1 MIPEGRIP
9 ANGTGFAMDEGKDE
23 DELAQVLDAY
33 LAEVEAGRPVDP
45 EEWVGRHPAIAGRLR
60 ACLKGLHMVEAAAEA
75 LDITPGPADFPD
87 DDFDTD
93 TEPEPGAE
101 ADSSGRD
108 SRGARLGD
116 FRVIRELG
124 RGGMG
129 VVYEAEQHSLGRR
142 VALKV
147 LPFAAAIDP
156 RQIARFRVEAQAAS
170 HLNHPHI
177 VPVYSVGCQ
186 RGVHYYAM
194 QLIDGPTLAERI
206 DELRNPGGGEAT
218 AQVVS
223 TLVLPTSDETPVP
236 TPTPMPAPERHPADG
251 HELVESVPEHR
262 TAPKGRA
269 STATYPPSST
279 SGRTGKPSSGRPPG
293 WASRP
298 PRPWSTPTSRGCSIA
313 TSSRRT

>member
-1 MIPEGRIP
+1 MIPEDRDP
-9 ANGTGFAMDEGKDE
+9 VNGTGFNEAEDEG
-23 DELAQVLDAY
+23 ELARVLDAY

-45 EEWVGRHPAIAGRLR
+45 EEWVGQHPAIAARLR
-60 ACLKGLHMVEAAAEA
+60 ACLKSLHLVEAAAEA
-75 LDITPGPADFPD
+75 LALSPQPVRFDAQGQDDADAENNTVFGAGLPTPPERPTVFGAGLPTPPERP
-87 DDFDTD
+87 
-93 TEPEPGAE
+93 TEGLQRHVT
-101 ADSSGRD
+101 DSSEDDPNGP
-108 SRGARLGD
+108 RLGD

-186 RGVHYYAM
+186 CGVHYYAM

-206 DELRNPGGGEAT
+206 AELRGQDPGSVARFVPPLRRGGSGGCMGAILRTRSPGRCVRNP
-218 AQVVS
+218 
-223 TLVLPTSDETPVP
+223 P
-236 TPTPMPAPERHPADG
+236 
-251 HELVESVPEHR
+251 
-262 TAPKGRA
+262 
-269 STATYPPSST
+269 
-279 SGRTGKPSSGRPPG
+279 
-293 WASRP
+293 
-298 PRPWSTPTSRGCSIA
+298 
-313 TSSRRT
+313 

>member
-1 MIPEGRIP
+1 MIPDGRIP

-23 DELAQVLDAY
+23 DELARVLDAY

-75 LDITPGPADFPD
+75 MAIAPEPADFPAD
-87 DDFDTD
+87 
-93 TEPEPGAE
+93 PVAE
-101 ADSSGRD
+101 ADPDAGVDSPDGDSG
-108 SRGARLGD
+108 GPRLGD
-116 FRVIRELG
+116 FRIIREIG

-206 DELRNPGGGEAT
+206 DGLRNPGRRR
-218 AQVVS
+218 
-223 TLVLPTSDETPVP
+223 
-236 TPTPMPAPERHPADG
+236 RHGPGRLDGRLADAG
-251 HELVESVPEHR
+251 
-262 TAPKGRA
+262 
-269 STATYPPSST
+269 
-279 SGRTGKPSSGRPPG
+279 
-293 WASRP
+293 
-298 PRPWSTPTSRGCSIA
+298 
-313 TSSRRT
+313 

>member
-87 DDFDTD
+87 DDFDAD

-108 SRGARLGD
+108 SRGPRLGD

-236 TPTPMPAPERHPADG
+236 TPPRCRHPNVTPPLATSSSSPSRNIG
-251 HELVESVPEHR
+251 PPRRAAHR
-262 TAPKGRA
+262 PRAIRRPRRPGRA
-269 STATYPPSST
+269 
-279 SGRTGKPSSGRPPG
+279 GKPSSGRPPG

-298 PRPWSTPTSRGCSIA
+298 PRPWSTPTSRGCSTA